1 MQRAMARA
9 RVDALVRE
17 CRPVALQMA
26 RSVCGSGWGD
36 AEDLV
41 QETFERALKDAEWLA
56 TLGKSEFQ
64 GWLYR
69 SLHNRFIDLCRK
81 RKTEL
86 AATPKLRAAEPEA
99 VSSPEDRY
107 LRAWGKFS
115 PERFRAAVDALDPKH
130 RRCLE
135 LQQVEGLKHREI
147 AAKLQVPQG
156 SVGYW
161 IAEAKKRLAE
171 YYLDSEDGAQP

>member
-1 MQRAMARA
+1 MAKVEARA

-26 RSVCGSGWGD
+26 RSLCGRGWGD

-41 QETFERALKDAEWLA
+41 QEAFERALKDAEWLA
-56 TLGKSEFQ
+56 TLGKNELH

-81 RKTEL
+81 RRTEL

-99 VSSPEDRY
+99 VGSPEERH

-115 PERFRAAVDALDPKH
+115 PERFRMAVEALDPKQ

-171 YYLDSEDGAQP
+171 YYLDSDDGAQR

>member
-1 MQRAMARA
+1 MAMAKARA

-26 RSVCGSGWGD
+26 RSVCGNGWGD
-36 AEDLV
+36 PEDLV
-41 QETFERALKDAEWLA
+41 QETFERALKNAEWLA
-56 TLGKSEFQ
+56 TLSPSEFQ

-69 SLHNRFIDLCRK
+69 SLHNRFIDLCRR

-86 AATPKLRAAEPEA
+86 AATPKLVASEPES
-99 VSSPEDRY
+99 VSSPEERY
-107 LRAWGKFS
+107 LRAWGRFS
-115 PERFRAAVDALDPKH
+115 PERFRQAVESLDPKH
-130 RRCLE
+130 RKVLE

-147 AAKLQVPQG
+147 AAQLKVPQG

-171 YYLDSEDGAQP
+171 YYFGESGEKP